1 MAVIRRNV
9 KQFSKSKDGNMQL
22 SKNFKVKEFA
32 CNDGTDYILIDV
44 DMIPILQKIRDIG
57 GRLTI
62 NSAYRTPSHNK
73 AVGGASNSYHV
84 KGRAFDIVSERLS
97 TTEVCNL
104 ANTLG
109 VKGII
114 KYPSFVHIDSRD
126 TKYHSDNK
134 GNLLTFGYY
143 KLEDKPMT
151 KEEQIKLIKEKAKL
165 DDNTIQYLQFY
176 RYGDALIEKLANAL
190 QK

>member
-1 MAVIRRNV
+1 MNV
-9 KQFSKSKDGNMQL
+9 KQFSKSKDGNTQL
-22 SKNFKVKEFA
+22 SKNFKVREFA
-32 CNDGTDYILIDV
+32 CQDGTDKILIDL
-44 DMIPILQKIRDIG
+44 DMIPILQQIRDIG
-57 GRLTI
+57 GRVTI

-114 KYPSFVHIDSRD
+114 KYPGFVHIDSRE
-126 TKYHSDNK
+126 TKYHADNK

-143 KLEDKPMT
+143 ENTALDYLVSKGRITNKNYWIRKLNDNKWLII
-151 KEEQIKLIKEKAKL
+151 KWANDVKILEQHCLL
-165 DDNTIQYLQFY
+165 
-176 RYGDALIEKLANAL
+176 
-190 QK
+190 

>member
-1 MAVIRRNV
+1 MNV
-9 KQFSKSKDGNMQL
+9 VEFSKANDGETRL
-22 SKNFKVKEFA
+22 SENFKVKEFA
-32 CNDGTDYILIDV
+32 CKDGTDKILIDL
-44 DMIPILQKIRDIG
+44 DMIPILQKIRDVG
-57 GRLTI
+57 GVVTI

-114 KYPSFVHIDSRD
+114 KYPDFVHIDSRD
-126 TKYHSDNK
+126 TKYHADNK

-143 KLEDKPMT
+143 ELPEKITE
-151 KEEQIKLIKEKAKL
+151 EEQMRFIKEKCGY
-165 DDNTIQYLQFY
+165 DDNTMFWLSKYVYHTELFDKWY
-176 RYGDALIEKLANAL
+176 ESYK
-190 QK
+190 